1 MIVPHARPRKP
12 DKDGSELF
20 PSDVCSCDVY
30 LLHGELGQI
39 FVAKQKYDAIGNRSN
54 RVLSFEKGEEL
65 EVLSPNPNSEW
76 WEVNVCNLKVLFIYI
91 YDRLYHWSLVIEVMS
106 PLVS

>member
-1 MIVPHARPRKP
+1 MCRC
-12 DKDGSELF
+12 DG
-20 PSDVCSCDVY
+20 Y
-30 LLHGELGQI
+30 LLYKELGQI

-76 WEVNVCNLKVLFIYI
+76 WEVSK
-91 YDRLYHWSLVIEVMS
+91 HMM
-106 PLVS
+106 